1 MSEISMDQRQH
12 KLILQ
17 VEAIEKL
24 WVLNSHMEIPLAH
37 VRGASIN
44 PEVASKLPYQRQD
57 VGDVEWQGSVTAGTF
72 YQQGNRV
79 FWDVSDPARAVV
91 IQLKDDR
98 YAELVV
104 QVEDPEDTV
113 KQINQAVGATA

>member
-1 MSEISMDQRQH
+1 MDQRQH